1 MNLCVFC
8 VSCPKKNGK
17 CLCIDLMICAVPHN
31 HHNKK
36 DDTRSKKKWESE
48 KEKNTGSPLNTSGSS
63 HIRFI
68 TNWLEYW
75 FMIASIFLVAEALC
89 TFFYIPYQNI
99 AEWRLFDII
108 CFVLYHRF
116 CVFFLVFC
124 VEFLFCFT
132 ICNICLFVE
141 ILLCLN
147 IDSICMTDILSIL
160 HFYHS
165 LRFTQIVYIFLCDS
179 PCDSLWKL
187 NNLVYFTN
195 QSNKDWDNTLNS

>member
-1 MNLCVFC
+1 MCEFVRFLCEL
-8 VSCPKKNGK
+8 PEKNGK

-124 VEFLFCFT
+124 VEFLFSFT

-165 LRFTQIVYIFLCDS
+165 LRFFEHSIIWFILPINPIKIEITH
-179 PCDSLWKL
+179 
-187 NNLVYFTN
+187 
-195 QSNKDWDNTLNS
+195 